1 MSGPLLVID
10 ASTYRGTVALVEGDR
25 ILAENE
31 AQMRGTDAE
40 RLMPAVSAMLSDAG
54 VTVNSLDGII
64 CGEGPGSFT
73 SLRIAASIAK
83 GLSVAADRPLY
94 AVSSLLLIVA
104 AVRPALAPGGYLA
117 LLDAMRGEWFGVRV
131 DLVDGEV
138 VAVDAEPAL
147 MDASMIAR
155 VVRDERRIVVGPG
168 QARDVAPR
176 AAGAARLLGRRVAR
190 LDAERGAGASRLP
203 ALGVGES
210 PAALPAD
217 VQLVHPVDRTT
228 WEPLYGRLA
237 EAQVKWEK
245 LQGRPLVV

>member
-1 MSGPLLVID
+1 MNGPLLVID
-10 ASTYRGTVALVEGDR
+10 ASTYRGTVAIVDADR

-31 AQMRGTDAE
+31 AQMRGADAE
-40 RLMPAVSAMLSDAG
+40 RLMPAVATVLSDAG
-54 VTVNSLDGII
+54 VTVSDLAGIV

-104 AVRPALAPGGYLA
+104 AAPPPLASGGYLA
-117 LLDAMRGEWFGVRV
+117 LLDAMRGEWFGMRV
-131 DLVDGEV
+131 DVADLDV
-138 VAVDAEPAL
+138 VAVDAEPTL

-155 VVRDERRIVVGPG
+155 VVPDEQRIAVGPG
-168 QARDVAPR
+168 QALDLAPR
-176 AAGAARLLGRRVAR
+176 AAGAARLLGRRVPR
-190 LDAERGAGASRLP
+190 LDGGGRDTESGEPSSSAAATPASHT
-203 ALGVGES
+203 G
-210 PAALPAD
+210 D